1 MPEPISD
8 PRLSMTASAQP
19 DARMRADEM
28 LAAMPHPSG
37 VDLAELQQGGS
48 HLDRLLAARQV
59 DVDSL
64 VTEFEQARHG
74 QQPVTAKSA

>member
-8 PRLSMTASAQP
+8 PRLSMAASAQP
-19 DARMRADEM
+19 DARMRTDEM
-28 LAAMPHPSG
+28 RAAMTHPSG
-37 VDLAELQQGGS
+37 ADLAEFQQGGS

-74 QQPVTAKSA
+74 QQPVTAKSE

>member
-1 MPEPISD
+1 MPEPISE
-8 PRLSMTASAQP
+8 PRLSMAASEEP

-28 LAAMPHPSG
+28 LAAMPHLS
-37 VDLAELQQGGS
+37 VADLAELQQVGS

-74 QQPVTAKSA
+74 QQPVTAKSE

>member
-37 VDLAELQQGGS
+37 VDLAELQQGGTR
-48 HLDRLLAARQV
+48 LDRLLTAKQV
-59 DVDSL
+59 DVNGLIAEFKQTRNSL
-64 VTEFEQARHG
+64 QHSRE
-74 QQPVTAKSA
+74 

>member
-28 LAAMPHPSG
+28 LAATPYPSG
-37 VDLAELQQGGS
+37 AALTKFQRIGS
-48 HLDRLLAARQV
+48 HLDRLLAAKQV
-59 DVDSL
+59 DVNGLIAEFKQTRNSL
-64 VTEFEQARHG
+64 QHSRE
-74 QQPVTAKSA
+74 

>member
-1 MPEPISD
+1 MPEPISE
-8 PRLSMTASAQP
+8 PRLGMAASVQP
-19 DARMRADEM
+19 DARMRADEL
-28 LAAMPHPSG
+28 LAAIPHPSG
-37 VDLAELQQGGS
+37 ADLAELQQGGS

-74 QQPVTAKSA
+74 QQPVTAKSE

>member
-28 LAAMPHPSG
+28 LAAMTYPSG
-37 VDLAELQQGGS
+37 ADLTEFQQIGS
-48 HLDRLLAARQV
+48 HLDRLLAAKQV
-59 DVDSL
+59 DVDDL
-64 VTEFEQARHG
+64 VNEFEQIFNPLQHS
-74 QQPVTAKSA
+74 KK

>member
-8 PRLSMTASAQP
+8 PRLSMTASALP

-28 LAAMPHPSG
+28 LAAMPHPSC

-48 HLDRLLAARQV
+48 HLDRLLAAKQV
-59 DVDSL
+59 DVDGL
-64 VTEFEQARHG
+64 VAEFEQARHG
-74 QQPVTAKSA
+74 QQPVTAKSE